1 MSTQSIKRVTYIALD
16 SKQLSRSRED
26 SSHISVQ
33 DCLSN
38 SCLDLTNCTLWTE
51 VYQNFNVLHRWYYKK
66 VQWLGLSRNKTL

>member
-1 MSTQSIKRVTYIALD
+1 MSMQSIKRVTYIALD

-38 SCLDLTNCTLWTE
+38 SCLDL
-51 VYQNFNVLHRWYYKK
+51 
-66 VQWLGLSRNKTL
+66 